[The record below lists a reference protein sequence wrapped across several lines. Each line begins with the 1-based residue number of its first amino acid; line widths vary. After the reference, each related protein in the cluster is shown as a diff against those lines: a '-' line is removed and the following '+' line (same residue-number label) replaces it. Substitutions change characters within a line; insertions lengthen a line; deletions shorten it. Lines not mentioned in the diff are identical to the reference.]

1 MRFAWVI
8 DGISKSLNEN
18 ILSPLFP
25 IQNTHLAYEVCMILK
40 ANNKKQKKNEEIFLI
55 HLKIYIR
62 SFNDIHD
69 RN

>member
-40 ANNKKQKKNEEIFLI
+40 ANNKNKRRMKKYF
-55 HLKIYIR
+55 
-62 SFNDIHD
+62 
-69 RN
+69 